1 MLFGDLKKAY
11 YECAVIY
18 LGQWKKII
26 IVVEWINRN
35 EYHCEPKKNV

>member
-11 YECAVIY
+11 YECADIY
-18 LGQWKKII
+18 LEQWKKII

-35 EYHCEPKKNV
+35 EYHGEPKKNV